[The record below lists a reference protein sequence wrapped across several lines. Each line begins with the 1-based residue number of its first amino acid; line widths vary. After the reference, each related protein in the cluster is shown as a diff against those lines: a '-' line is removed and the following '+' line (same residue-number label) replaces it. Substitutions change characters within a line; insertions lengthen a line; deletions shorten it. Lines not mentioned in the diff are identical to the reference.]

1 MIRGESGPLVAK
13 AKPATSFG
21 LFDSV
26 ASTIAC
32 RMARSPDESTRA
44 SSLLPRDW
52 RSFVVMFMGGKTPDA
67 SGSYT
72 RSLVVGL
79 GFQWSG
85 EDGPGLPSG
94 DGNLDCL
101 EPEASDVG
109 ETLHFPG

>member
-1 MIRGESGPLVAK
+1 MLSTAIVWP
-13 AKPATSFG
+13 
-21 LFDSV
+21 DSQRR
-26 ASTIAC
+26 AAFEQWLAAIT
-32 RMARSPDESTRA
+32 ARIDA
-44 SSLLPRDW
+44 DW
-52 RSFVVMFMGGKTPDA
+52 FVIGTMGGF
-67 SGSYT
+67 
-72 RSLVVGL
+72 VVGL